1 MSVLDWM
8 LGRRLADSEEGEQQI
23 GAATGIPVLGL
34 DALGSA
40 AYGPEAALTLLLP
53 LGALGLAYVIPI
65 SAVIILILLAVY
77 FSYRQTIAAYPGG
90 GGSYTVARENLGPQL
105 GLLAGAA
112 LALDYT
118 LNVAVGISAGVGALV
133 SAVPSL
139 LPHTLALCLGILVI
153 LTLVN
158 LRGVKDSGLAFMLP
172 TYAFTG
178 TLAIVIA
185 VGVVK
190 AIAGGGH
197 PTPVAVPPVLPRA
210 TEVLSLWVLLRAFA
224 SGCTAM
230 TGVEAVSNAV
240 PIFRE
245 PTVKEAQKTL
255 TAIIAILIF
264 LLIGIAYLCFAYGI
278 GATEP
283 GKAGYQS
290 VLSMLTSAVF
300 GRGPFYYFTI
310 AAIVAVLGMSANTS
324 FAGFPRLCRVL
335 AEDRYLPGIF
345 AVRGRRLVFSHG
357 IILLAVLSG
366 ALLIAFGGITD
377 RLIPLFAIGAL
388 LAFTLSQAGMIWH
401 WRKTP
406 CQGSHRFLAINAVGA
421 IATGLTVLIVAVA
434 KFGEGAWLTVLV
446 IPLLMLFF
454 RGVNRHYRRIGRAI
468 ATIDPLE
475 PPEPKSPVVVLAA
488 GGWNKMMQQGLK
500 FGLRLSRDVYVVQVK
515 TENDSI
521 EDLSDNWDLL
531 IASRAKAA
539 GIAEPKLVVLRSRF
553 RQFLEPFVSFVNQLE
568 AEYPD
573 REIAVV
579 IPDLVMNHWYENF
592 LHNNRGTFLRTL
604 LRNRCSSRVVIIHTA
619 YRYGEDAPAD
629 EMTTKRAASASR

>member
-1 MSVLDWM
+1 MSVLNWL
-8 LGRRLADSEEGEQQI
+8 LGRRLADSEQGEQQI
-23 GAATGIPVLGL
+23 GAASGIPLLGL

-53 LGALGLAYVIPI
+53 LGVLGLAYIVPL
-65 SAVIILILLAVY
+65 SAVIIVILLAVF

-90 GGSYTVARENLGPQL
+90 GGSYTVAKENLGPNL

-112 LALDYT
+112 LALDYV

-133 SAVPSL
+133 SAIPSL
-139 LPHTLALCLGILVI
+139 LPHTLGLCLGILLI

-158 LRGVKDSGLAFMLP
+158 LRGVKDSGVAFMLP
-172 TYAFTG
+172 TYAFTV
-178 TLAIVIA
+178 TLTIVIV
-185 VGVVK
+185 VGAVK

-197 PTPVAVPPVLPRA
+197 PTPVAPLPAIPAA
-210 TEVLSLWVLLRAFA
+210 TEALGLWILLRAFA

-240 PIFRE
+240 PIFRQ
-245 PTVKEAQKTL
+245 PTIKEAQKTL
-255 TAIIAILIF
+255 SAIIAILIF
-264 LLIGIAYLCFAYGI
+264 LLLGIASLCRVYGI

-283 GKAGYQS
+283 GKPGYQS
-290 VLSMLTSAVF
+290 VLSLLTGAVF
-300 GRGPFYYFTI
+300 GRGPFYFLTI
-310 AAIVAVLGMSANTS
+310 ASIVAVLAMSANTS

-335 AEDRYLPGIF
+335 AEDRFLPGIF
-345 AVRGRRLVFSHG
+345 SVRGRRLVFSHG

-366 ALLIAFGGITD
+366 ALLVAFGGITD

-406 CQGSHRFLAINAVGA
+406 CRGASRFLAINALGA
-421 IATGLTVLIVAVA
+421 IATGATVLIVAVA

-446 IPLLMLFF
+446 IPLLMFFF

-500 FGLRLSRDVYVVQVK
+500 FALRLSRDVYVVQVK
-515 TENDSI
+515 TENDNI

-531 IASRAKAA
+531 IASRAHAA
-539 GIAEPKLVVLRSRF
+539 GIPEPKLIVLRSRF

-579 IPDLVMNHWYENF
+579 IPDLVMNHWYEAM

-604 LRNRCSSRVVIIHTA
+604 LRNRCSSRVVIIHTS
-619 YRYGEDAPAD
+619 YRFGDEGKGEVTVPKSVA
-629 EMTTKRAASASR
+629 AASR